1 MHSFGWSL
9 LPGLASTCSS
19 TYFRTS
25 YITKSK
31 LAIHIK
37 CLLPFCPGTTWWWH
51 PRVLGRGP
59 WNGEN
64 EPRLRVTSD
73 PTPSNPRLHSF
84 QRHATRL
91 TPGNHVSEA
100 PFILNG
106 RQMASQTGIRWQFK
120 GMEGFEEGA
129 RGLCRWNQKSWAK
142 TSLHRPVHF
151 IYMVDR
157 YVQCLPLDMSWWT
170 CLKIEIHYQPW
181 ADQTIF
187 PKVPG
192 IHHVEEW

>member
-1 MHSFGWSL
+1 MPF
-9 LPGLASTCSS
+9 A
-19 TYFRTS
+19 
-25 YITKSK
+25 
-31 LAIHIK
+31 
-37 CLLPFCPGTTWWWH
+37 LLPFCPGTTCMMASPSFGSWSVK
-51 PRVLGRGP
+51 R
-59 WNGEN
+59 EN

-91 TPGNHVSEA
+91 TPANHVSEA

-106 RQMASQTGIRWQFK
+106 RQVASQTGNTMASSKAWK
-120 GMEGFEEGA
+120 GSRKGA

-181 ADQTIF
+181 ADQTTF